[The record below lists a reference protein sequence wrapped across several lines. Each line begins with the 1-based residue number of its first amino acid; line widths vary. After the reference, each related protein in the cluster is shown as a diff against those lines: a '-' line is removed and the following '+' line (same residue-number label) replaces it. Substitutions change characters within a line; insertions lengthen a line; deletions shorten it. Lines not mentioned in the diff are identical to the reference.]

1 MAHILVL
8 LGSAI
13 FDVLEVNIMDRDTHI
28 LCTLILP
35 LKYSRSST
43 DIHKTPVKRVG
54 STKKKNKVQRMLSST
69 YDDINDS

>member
-8 LGSAI
+8 LDSAI
-13 FDVLEVNIMDRDTHI
+13 LDVLEVNIMDRDTHI

-43 DIHKTPVKRVG
+43 NIHKTPVKRVG
-54 STKKKNKVQRMLSST
+54 STF
-69 YDDINDS
+69 Y